1 MPDARQILHGPK
13 ARKKLLQGAQTLVK
27 TVGVTYGPG
36 GRTVMID
43 RFAGLLATKD
53 GVTVAQEIVLQDHE
67 ENIGAQ
73 ILKEACTRVNREV
86 GDGTTSTAI
95 LAGSILQEGHKMVAA
110 GLHPGTMIAGIQA
123 AADLAVQVVREHS
136 LPVDSKG
143 DLYRIAFISCNG
155 DAEIA
160 ENLSEACMAVGKDGT
175 ITIADGLNTETFL
188 EFKEGMEISSGT
200 STIFR
205 DGQPKKTLE
214 GALVAVINAP
224 LRTVPDVVP
233 MLEEATQWPNPLII
247 FAPRIEEGAFTT
259 FTMNHMLDSKR
270 RDRVKEMCPILAP
283 GMPQQK
289 FELLKDIAALTKA
302 TVVDPN
308 AGMDHT
314 KWKPEWFGTLRRATF
329 TADTTVLEAY
339 PDVHEAIEERLKE
352 LRRQEAQLSGFE
364 LDQIRERMGKLSG
377 GVAVLRVGGSTE
389 AAMKERRARIEDA
402 LGAVRAA
409 LRGGMVPG
417 AASAYLLASLA
428 LKGVPT
434 EDLPEDLSYRAGWRV
449 LEKALQ
455 KPTGLLIENAGGNPG
470 CVHLLM
476 EDMQED
482 LMKKPSTWLGWDVIA
497 DQKRNLLQDPLI
509 ADPADVVVSAIRA
522 AVSVASML
530 LTAEASITS
539 SNAVLQEE

>member
-1 MPDARQILHGPK
+1 MPDARRILHGSK

-95 LAGSILQEGHKMVAA
+95 LAGSILQEGHKMIAA

-123 AADLAVQVVREHS
+123 AANLAVRTVREHS
-136 LPVDSKG
+136 LPVNSKE

-155 DAEIA
+155 DEEIA
-160 ENLSEACMAVGKDGT
+160 KHLSEACMAVGKDGT
-175 ITIADGLNTETFL
+175 ITIADGFNTETFL
-188 EFKEGMEISSGT
+188 EFKEGMEISSGA
-200 STIFR
+200 SSIFR
-205 DGQPKKTLE
+205 DGQSKKILE

-247 FAPRIEEGAFTT
+247 FAPRIEEGALAT
-259 FTMNHMLDSKR
+259 FVMNHMLDSRKMS
-270 RDRVKEMCPILAP
+270 RVKEMCPLLAP
-283 GMPQQK
+283 GMPQEK

-308 AGMDHT
+308 AGMDHM
-314 KWKPEWFGTLRRATF
+314 KWNPEWFGTIRCATF

-339 PDVHEAIEERLKE
+339 PEAHETIEERLKE

-449 LEKALQ
+449 MEKALQ
-455 KPTGLLIENAGGNPG
+455 KPTGALIENAGGNPG
-470 CVHLLM
+470 CIHLLM
-476 EDMQED
+476 EDMQEA
-482 LMKKPSTWLGWDVIA
+482 LTKKPSTWLGWDVIA

-509 ADPADVVVSAIRA
+509 ADPADVVISAIQA

-539 SNAVLQEE
+539 QEE